1 MVRYRS
7 HSIEFKWQACSRV
20 PGRRALKRLARRHDI
35 SRKLVRL
42 WIARYEA
49 GELAEESKRR
59 ANLWHE
65 LTVAKDV

>member
-7 HSIEFKWQACSRV
+7 HSIEFKRQACS
-20 PGRRALKRLARRHDI
+20 LKGLARRHDI
-35 SRKLVRL
+35 SRNLVRL